1 MADTFFNITSFRES
15 LNAGARPNLFRVSLN
30 APSSVDDPE
39 GILSSSNKFSF
50 LCRSAAIPAYS
61 VGVIEVPFRGRRIKV
76 PGDRTFAEW
85 TVTVIN
91 DDKQGLRKV
100 FDNWMKFINNPDGEE
115 AIRQAGVQT
124 SNEVDY
130 RTTVDINH
138 FRSDGTISRNYKLYD
153 AFPTDVSA
161 IDLSYD
167 TTDAVQEFT
176 VTFQYH
182 YLDAGG
188 TSETGSD
195 ASSPT
200 TSTGSSVATV

>member
-1 MADTFFNITSFRES
+1 MANEFFNITSFRES
-15 LNAGARPNLFRVSLN
+15 LNSGARPNLFRVSLT
-30 APSSVDDPE
+30 APSGVNDPE
-39 GILSSSNKFSF
+39 GILSTTNKFSF

-115 AIRQAGVQT
+115 AIRVAGEQT
-124 SNEVDY
+124 TDEVDY

-138 FRSDGTISRNYKLYD
+138 FRSDGTVSRNYKLYD

-176 VTFQYH
+176 ITFQYH
-182 YLDAGG
+182 YLDAGD
-188 TSETGSD
+188 TSEAGAD
-195 ASSPT
+195 AGT
-200 TSTGSSVATV
+200 AATAVGG

>member
-1 MADTFFNITSFRES
+1 MANEFFNITSFRES
-15 LNAGARPNLFRVSLN
+15 LNSGARPNLFRVSLS
-30 APSSVDDPE
+30 APSGVDDPQ
-39 GILSSSNKFSF
+39 GILSTTNKFSF

-91 DDKQGLRKV
+91 DDQQGLRKV

-115 AIRQAGVQT
+115 AIRTAGEQT

-138 FRSDGTISRNYKLYD
+138 FRSDGTVSRNYKLYD
-153 AFPTDVSA
+153 AFPTDISA

-182 YLDAGG
+182 YLDAGD
-188 TSETGSD
+188 TSEAGGD
-195 ASSPT
+195 AGAART
-200 TSTGSSVATV
+200 AVGG